1 MGRSRG
7 GLTTKIHAVV
17 DARGRPVRL
26 MLTAG
31 QVHDSNGARD
41 LLVKLARRAVVVADK
56 AYDADWIR
64 AQIKAQGAIANI
76 PNKRN
81 RTHRHRFKKALYR
94 ERNRIERF
102 FNRLKHSRRVAT
114 RYEKL
119 GANFL
124 AMVKLAA
131 LRLWLREIESTT

>member
-17 DARGRPVRL
+17 DALGRPVRL

-31 QVHDSNGARD
+31 QVHDSHGARD
-41 LLVKLARRAVVVADK
+41 LLINLIRKSVVVGDK

-64 AQIKAQGAIANI
+64 SQIKAQGAIANI
-76 PNKRN
+76 PNKSN
-81 RTHRHRFKKALYR
+81 RVRRYHFKKALYR
-94 ERNRIERF
+94 ERNLIERF
-102 FNRLKHSRRVAT
+102 FNRAKHYRRVAT

-131 LRLWLREIESTT
+131 VRIWLREIESTT